1 MRFFLVG
8 RDRMSGV
15 VRIVSEQPSA
25 SRQEAI
31 DSFAFLAPSV
41 EDLTASDYFV
51 VDLESVTPVV
61 IYRTQ
66 DAFAAVD
73 DLEPIADAW
82 ETPGGEPSPLLEP
95 VDDVRA
101 DTEALSSE
109 DGLAAAL
116 RRAATSME
124 AAGVVPA
131 ATVED
136 VLAVEHADVAEAGM
150 PEAAG
155 SEDDSDL
162 ALAAELD
169 ALASVAALTMSTGPV
184 EDEEPADEPVAE
196 VVAPVPDEPVAEA
209 VEVVA
214 PVPDEPVAAEAAAP
228 EPVAPE
234 AAAWPWETET
244 AGESAPP
251 SSVDVADVFAGTF
264 AAPIEE
270 PAPEPEG
277 TTVQEAAPSEGS
289 AQDDVPLAA
298 LASILDEE
306 TPSEPPDILASLSL
320 LPPLPAEE
328 PAETEVAPVPDGE
341 AGPIVMP
348 GDGLPL
354 VGDLPAEPIPS
365 LSTEGPRESAG
376 ARSDVSAA
384 AEPPVAAWDDPFGGP
399 STASGGAEP
408 VDEALATV
416 LDEAEA
422 APEPLTYEPQEI
434 DMNSYTCEDCV
445 YVSTCPKAGEES
457 PASCGSFQ
465 WKSV

>member
-41 EDLTASDYFV
+41 EDLTESDYFV

-61 IYRTQ
+61 LYRTQ
-66 DAFAAVD
+66 DAFAAAD

-136 VLAVEHADVAEAGM
+136 VLAVEHAEDVAEAGM

-155 SEDDSDL
+155 PEADTDL
-162 ALAAELD
+162 ALAVELD
-169 ALASVAALTMSTGPV
+169 ALASVAAVTMSTGPA
-184 EDEEPADEPVAE
+184 EDEQPADEPVAQAVD
-196 VVAPVPDEPVAEA
+196 VVAPVPDEPAAPEA
-209 VEVVA
+209 V
-214 PVPDEPVAAEAAAP
+214 AP

-244 AGESAPP
+244 AGESTPP
-251 SSVDVADVFAGTF
+251 PAVEVADAFAGTF
-264 AAPIEE
+264 AVPIEQ
-270 PAPEPEG
+270 PVPEPEY
-277 TTVQEAAPSEGS
+277 TTVQEAAPSEDS
-289 AQDDVPLAA
+289 VQDDVSLAA

-306 TPSEPPDILASLSL
+306 TPAEPQDVLASLSL
-320 LPPLPAEE
+320 LPPLPAEG
-328 PAETEVAPVPDGE
+328 PADEEVALVPGAE
-341 AGPIVMP
+341 EGPIAMP
-348 GDGLPL
+348 GDGLPPL
-354 VGDLPAEPIPS
+354 GDLPAEPLPS
-365 LSTEGPRESAG
+365 SSAEAPRESAG
-376 ARSDVSAA
+376 ARPDVSAA
-384 AEPPVAAWDDPFGGP
+384 VEPPVAAWDDPFGGP
-399 STASGGAEP
+399 RSGSAGAEP